1 MHLSALF
8 VYPVKSLRGTRVDA
22 AALDARGLWHDRRW
36 MVVDEGG
43 GFLTQRQH
51 PRMALVQPTVVD
63 GRLGLAVHGM
73 PPVDVAPPSPGAA
86 RMRVR
91 IWSDECAALRSP
103 AAVDGWLTEVLGVR
117 CHLVFMPDGAERP
130 MSGAE
135 ADGDA
140 PQVSFTDGYPLHL
153 VGEGSLRELNRRL
166 ASPVGVERFRPN
178 LLVAGPEP
186 HAEDGWSG
194 VEVGGVRLRTVAP
207 CERCVVTTV
216 DPRDGTRG
224 REPLRTLA
232 SYRNTGG
239 AVTFG
244 TYLVHDGRGVLR
256 VGDPVRAL

>member
-22 AALDARGLWHDRRW
+22 ADLDARGLRHDRRW

-51 PRMALVQPTVVD
+51 PRMALVQPTVAD
-63 GRLGLAVHGM
+63 GRLGLAAHGM
-73 PPVDVAPPSPGAA
+73 RPVDVAPPSPGTA

-91 IWSDECAALRSP
+91 VWRDVLDALRSP
-103 AAVDGWLTEVLGVR
+103 AAADAWLTELLGVR
-117 CHLVFMPDGAERP
+117 CHLVFMPDEAERP

-135 ADGDA
+135 AGGDT

-178 LLVAGPEP
+178 LLVAGAEP

-244 TYLVHDGRGVLR
+244 TYLAHEGRGALR
-256 VGDPVRAL
+256 VGDPVHAL